1 MDSVFYTWFT
11 PLMGM
16 GTVFI
21 GLVSLIFITKL
32 MSLIVSKVV
41 LKKAAAAPAPAAPA
55 AAPAAP
61 AAPAITGEMVAAI
74 SAACAEEMGT
84 DVSKI
89 RILSIKKL

>member
-32 MSLIVSKVV
+32 MSLIVTKVV
-41 LKKAAAAPAPAAPA
+41 LKKTAAPAPAAATPAPA
-55 AAPAAP
+55 AAP
-61 AAPAITGEMVAAI
+61 APAITGEMVAAI